1 MSASNIRFGPGCT
14 AEVGL
19 DLKAME
25 VSRTLVV
32 IDPKLRSLPTGEVVF
47 KSLDSAGVNYDIFDE
62 VAVEPTDKSFQR
74 AAECATEG
82 GFDSFVAVGG
92 GSTIDTCK
100 AANLFSTYPAD
111 FYTYVNAPIGRGEP
125 VPGPLKPLIAIPTTA
140 GTGSE
145 TTGVAIFD
153 ELERKAK
160 TGIAH
165 RYLKPTLGIVDS
177 DNTRTMP
184 AAVAASTGLDVLS
197 HALESFTAIPFDTRP
212 QPKTPLHRPAYQ
224 GANPVSD
231 MWSLHALKLM
241 AENLPRAFAD
251 TSDEEA
257 RANMMLAATIAGIG
271 FGNAGVHLPHGMS
284 YPVAGNVREFTPP
297 GFEVDHP
304 MVPHGMSVILHT
316 PAVARFTA
324 PSSPD
329 RHLRAAEALGVD
341 TRDAAPEDAGEVLA
355 SRVVELMQD
364 LKMPSGLAEVGYTS
378 DDIPKLVEGT
388 LPQHRVTKLSPI
400 PAGEAE
406 LTSLFEN
413 SMTIW

>member
-1 MSASNIRFGPGCT
+1 MTTDTAFQMSASNIRFGPGCT

-47 KSLDSAGVNYDIFDE
+47 KSLDSAGVNYDVFDE

-100 AANLFSTYPAD
+100 AANLFATYPAD

-197 HALESFTAIPFDTRP
+197 L
-212 QPKTPLHRPAYQ
+212 
-224 GANPVSD
+224 
-231 MWSLHALKLM
+231 SLIH
-241 AENLPRAFAD
+241 
-251 TSDEEA
+251 
-257 RANMMLAATIAGIG
+257 I
-271 FGNAGVHLPHGMS
+271 
-284 YPVAGNVREFTPP
+284 
-297 GFEVDHP
+297 
-304 MVPHGMSVILHT
+304 
-316 PAVARFTA
+316 
-324 PSSPD
+324 
-329 RHLRAAEALGVD
+329 
-341 TRDAAPEDAGEVLA
+341 
-355 SRVVELMQD
+355 
-364 LKMPSGLAEVGYTS
+364 
-378 DDIPKLVEGT
+378 
-388 LPQHRVTKLSPI
+388 
-400 PAGEAE
+400 
-406 LTSLFEN
+406 
-413 SMTIW
+413 